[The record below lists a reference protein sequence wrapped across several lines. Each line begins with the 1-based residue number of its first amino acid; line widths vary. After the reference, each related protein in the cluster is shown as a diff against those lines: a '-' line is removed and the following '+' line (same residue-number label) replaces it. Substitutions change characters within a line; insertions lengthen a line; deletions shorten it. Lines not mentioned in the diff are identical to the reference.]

1 MPVFWECDRC
11 TACCRWPGQV
21 RLTET
26 ETARIAAHLGLS
38 EAEFIQLH
46 TRLTAQRD
54 GLALLDK
61 PDGSC
66 AFLDGTDCRIQP
78 VKPQQ
83 CRDFPNLW
91 NFPDFEKICRAR
103 PVDVSP
109 EEWRRRV
116 ARATGREV
124 FTFPAPPA
132 SHTARP
138 MSSKTL
144 RIAAL
149 AGDGI
154 GPEVM
159 REALKVLAAAG
170 RKFQIDLAVTEAPVG
185 WAGIDAAGKALPDA
199 TLELCRRSDAILFGS
214 VGLPDRDPT
223 IPKEERP
230 ERAALLRIRKE
241 FGLFANLRPVQLP
254 KALSHACPLKPERQG
269 DGIDLLVVRELTGG
283 MYFGQPKKTEEITL
297 ADGSRVLRAIDT
309 MVYTTPEIERIA
321 HVSFRAA
328 RLRRKKVT
336 SIDKANVLE
345 NGVLWRE
352 VVSRVAK
359 EYPDVTLDHLFV
371 DNAAM
376 QFLLKPTQFDVVLCE
391 NMFGDI
397 LSDEAAALAGS
408 LGMLPSASLG
418 TTTGQQTFGFYEPAG
433 GTAPDIAGK
442 NLANPIAQ
450 ILSTAMMLRYSFG
463 LSEPAA
469 AIDNAVRKVIDAGL
483 RTGDIYTPADPNAR
497 KVGTREM
504 GDAIA
509 AAL

>member
-1 MPVFWECDRC
+1 M
-11 TACCRWPGQV
+11 
-21 RLTET
+21 
-26 ETARIAAHLGLS
+26 
-38 EAEFIQLH
+38 
-46 TRLTAQRD
+46 
-54 GLALLDK
+54 K
-61 PDGSC
+61 
-66 AFLDGTDCRIQP
+66 
-78 VKPQQ
+78 
-83 CRDFPNLW
+83 
-91 NFPDFEKICRAR
+91 
-103 PVDVSP
+103 
-109 EEWRRRV
+109 
-116 ARATGREV
+116 
-124 FTFPAPPA
+124 TFN
-132 SHTARP
+132 
-138 MSSKTL
+138 
-144 RIAAL
+144 IAAL

-159 REALKVLAAAG
+159 REAIKVLRATEK
-170 RKFQIDLAVTEAPVG
+170 KFGFTLNITEAPVG

-199 TLELCRRSDAILFGS
+199 TLALCKKSDSILFGS

-254 KALSHACPLKPERQG
+254 KALAHACPLRPERQG
-269 DGIDLLVVRELTGG
+269 DGIDILVVRELTGG
-283 MYFGQPKKTEEITL
+283 MYFGQPKKTEAI
-297 ADGSRVLRAIDT
+297 DGGHRAIDT

-345 NGVLWRE
+345 NGVLWRD
-352 VVSRVAK
+352 VVTRIGK
-359 EYPDVTLDHLFV
+359 EYPDVALEHMFV
-371 DNAAM
+371 DNGAM
-376 QFLLKPTQFDVVLCE
+376 QLMLRPTQFDVMLCE

-418 TTTGQQTFGFYEPAG
+418 STSGEKTFGFYEPAG

-450 ILSTAMMLRYSFG
+450 ILSTALMLRHSFA
-463 LSEPAA
+463 LNDAAA
-469 AIDNAVRKVIDAGL
+469 AIEAAVGKAIAAGN
-483 RTGDIYTPADPNAR
+483 RTGDIFSASESGAK

-509 AAL
+509 AAV